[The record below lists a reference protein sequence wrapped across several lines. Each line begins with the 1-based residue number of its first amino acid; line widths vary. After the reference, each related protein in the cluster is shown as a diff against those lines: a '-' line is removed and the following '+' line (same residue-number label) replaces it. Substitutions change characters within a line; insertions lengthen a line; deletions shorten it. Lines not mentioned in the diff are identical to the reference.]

1 MLIDF
6 TVENYASFRDETVLS
21 AETGER
27 LRKFKKTNT
36 FEHNGFKLLKS
47 LALFGPNGSGKTN
60 MIDGLRR
67 MRDMVMHDPR
77 LVTDKLP
84 YNPFRGDMNSR
95 RKPQMFDVR
104 FTYGDKSYHY
114 RYSFD
119 RTEIIYEMLA
129 VITPRKEKIYFER
142 IGQEYPILPER
153 LADAAEATKSNTL
166 FLYMAQRNNDKLAI
180 EVVRWFQEL
189 IFVDDLTVPQRFM
202 ELLEDERIK
211 RALVD
216 FLGFADLSIIDFKTR
231 TVDAPKFPDEIK
243 NLIARMSDGNI
254 ELPEKTTELVTIHK
268 VYENGRYVG
277 NEEFQF
283 GDESLGTRKM
293 MVIALAIIYAK
304 ISGNG
309 RTIVIDEFD
318 DALHMELSTALLKI
332 FNSEQGRNQFILTT
346 HELELLD
353 CDLRIDQIYLFEK
366 DFQGNSALNSIFDFE
381 GAATSRMDIAFARR
395 YMEGRFGAVPQVSQE
410 EMMNSLKNLEGG
422 DYS

>member
-231 TVDAPKFPDEIK
+231 TVNAPKFPDEIK
-243 NLIARMSDGNI
+243 NLRPTRARSSKVRRRK
-254 ELPEKTTELVTIHK
+254 PRKTRRRRRKTRRTRRRSRRRTTARRPRK
-268 VYENGRYVG
+268 VRRKPSKSRARPRRTATTARAAPARIITAAPPA
-277 NEEFQF
+277 QAPAQTTAAK
-283 GDESLGTRKM
+283 DQAAATPAKSSLADQAVNSSK
-293 MVIALAIIYAK
+293 ALAHKHQIRLYA
-304 ISGNG
+304 
-309 RTIVIDEFD
+309 E
-318 DALHMELSTALLKI
+318 A
-332 FNSEQGRNQFILTT
+332 NS
-346 HELELLD
+346 
-353 CDLRIDQIYLFEK
+353 RIMSY
-366 DFQGNSALNSIFDFE
+366 
-381 GAATSRMDIAFARR
+381 
-395 YMEGRFGAVPQVSQE
+395 
-410 EMMNSLKNLEGG
+410 
-422 DYS
+422 